1 LEDRQGIVV
10 NLERLLQRDRAIV
23 AGGLLGLAAIAW
35 VYTYGLV
42 GGAWPSLMA
51 MPQRHGW
58 TSLDLALTVLMWAV
72 MMIAMMTP
80 SVTPTILLV
89 ATVER
94 RRGEARPAARAAMT
108 LAGYFTVWT
117 AASLLAALAQ
127 WALHDA
133 ALLNGPMGRLAPRI
147 AGIVLIAVG
156 LYQWT
161 PLKAVCLGRCRSPVE
176 TIADF
181 WRPGARG
188 AFILGLRHGVY
199 CLGCCWAL
207 MAVLFVIGIM
217 NLVWVALLSVLVLA
231 EKMLPRGLWLG
242 RIAGLGLAAWGLVL
256 AIGG

>member
-1 LEDRQGIVV
+1 MIG
-10 NLERLLQRDRAIV
+10 LERLLRRDRAIV
-23 AGGLLGLAAIAW
+23 GTGLAALAALAW
-35 VYTYGLV
+35 GYTYGLV

-58 TSLDLALTVLMWAV
+58 TSLDLALTIMMWAV

-80 SVTPTILLV
+80 SVAPTILLV

-94 RRGEARPAARAAMT
+94 RRGEAKPAMRAALA
-108 LAGYFTVWT
+108 LAGYFTAWG
-117 AASLLAALAQ
+117 AISILAALAQ

-133 ALLNGPMGRLAPRI
+133 ALLDGPMRRLSPRL

-161 PLKAVCLGRCRSPVE
+161 PAKAICLGHCRSPVE
-176 TIADF
+176 TLTHF

-188 AFILGLRHGVY
+188 AFALGLRHGLY

-207 MAVLFVIGIM
+207 MAVLYVTGVM
-217 NLVWVALLSVLVLA
+217 NLIWVALLSMLVLA
-231 EKMLPRGLWLG
+231 EKLLPRGPWLG
-242 RIAGLGLAAWGLVL
+242 RIAGLGLAVWGLVL
-256 AIGG
+256 AIGGHNL

>member
-1 LEDRQGIVV
+1 MVVV
-10 NLERLLQRDRAIV
+10 NFERLLQRDRAIV
-23 AGGLLGLAAIAW
+23 ACGLFGLAALAW
-35 VYTYGLV
+35 VYTYGLI

-80 SVTPTILLV
+80 SVTPTVLLI

-94 RRGEARPAARAAMT
+94 RRGETRPVARAAIA

-117 AASLLAALAQ
+117 AASLVAAFAQ

-133 ALLNGPMGRLAPRI
+133 AMLNGPMGRLAPRV
-147 AGIVLIAVG
+147 AGVVLIVVG

-161 PLKAVCLGRCRSPVE
+161 PLKAVCLALCHSPIQ

-188 AFILGLRHGVY
+188 AFILGLRHGFY

-207 MAVLFVIGIM
+207 MAVLFVTGIM

-231 EKMLPRGLWLG
+231 EKLLPRGRRLG
-242 RIAGLGLAAWGLVL
+242 QFAGLGLAAWGLVL